1 MGLLT
6 GLLTLPVA
14 PLRGVVAI
22 AEQIRQQAE
31 EVLNDPAT
39 IRAELDRLERLRADG
54 ELSEEEATA
63 WEDELIDR
71 LLAAQQAER
80 ERHG

>member
-6 GLLTLPVA
+6 GLLTAPIA

-22 AEQIRQQAE
+22 AEQVRRRAE
-31 EVLNDPAT
+31 DEFYDPAT
-39 IRAELDRLERLRADG
+39 IRAELEAVDALRAAGD
-54 ELSEEEATA
+54 LSDEEATVR
-63 WEDELIDR
+63 EDALVER
-71 LLAAQQAER
+71 LMVGQQLRE